1 MDTDPES
8 QDLIMIT
15 IGADYLQQKVGHDGV
30 LRWYDPWYDIYE
42 SAADDTEH
50 PLFKSVSKWIVAV
63 NR

>member
-8 QDLIMIT
+8 PDPIMIT
-15 IGADYLQQKVGHDGV
+15 IGGDYLQQKAGHDGV